1 LTGCVA
7 DADDIYDFLVKTMG
21 VSPSDIINLRN
32 EQATRAKI
40 KSSLQALAKNERIRN
55 GDSIVIYFA
64 GHGSTAKAPSGWST
78 DESSIQMFLPHDF
91 DYTSTENDAQG
102 FFDLT
107 FAALLSEIAKA
118 KGDNITVI
126 MDSCHSGSSTRSDD
140 SDVRVRG
147 FDLPSGYIP
156 QPLVDED
163 ILVEGHRGMVT
174 APGSEKT
181 GLASHV
187 LLAACSANGTARETG
202 DRGIFTQALMSLLR
216 DPATH
221 VHNVTY
227 LDIVDRL
234 PDLPGYVLVLS
245 LG

>member
-1 LTGCVA
+1 M
-7 DADDIYDFLVKTMG
+7 YDFLVKTMG

-32 EQATRAKI
+32 EQATRANI

-78 DESSIQMFLPHDF
+78 NGTSIQMLLPYDF
-91 DYTSTENDAQG
+91 DYTSTENNAQG

-118 KGDNITVI
+118 KGDDITVI

-156 QPLVDED
+156 QLSVDKD
-163 ILVEGHRGMVT
+163 VLVEGHRGMVT
-174 APGSEKT
+174 TPGSEKT

-187 LLAACSANGTARETG
+187 LLAACSADGPARETG
-202 DRGIFTQALMSLLR
+202 GRGVFTQALLSLLR
-216 DPATH
+216 DPDTRL
-221 VHNVTY
+221 HNVTY
-227 LDIVDRL
+227 LDIMDRL
-234 PDLPGYVLVLS
+234 PDLPGYVSVLS
-245 LG
+245 LD